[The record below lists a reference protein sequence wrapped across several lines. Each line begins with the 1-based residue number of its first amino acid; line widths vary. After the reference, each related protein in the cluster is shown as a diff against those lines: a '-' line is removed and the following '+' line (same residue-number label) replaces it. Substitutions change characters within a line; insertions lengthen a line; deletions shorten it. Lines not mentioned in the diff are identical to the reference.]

1 MAELQRVEINEKTP
15 GEIEPEEVTEDVP
28 VNAEDA
34 GNGDS
39 QGETVADTERPEWLP
54 EKFDNAEDMAKAY
67 GELEKKLG
75 SDIKEK
81 TDEDVAET
89 EPTQSNDM
97 IVEASKEFFEKGE
110 LTDDT
115 YEALAKLGLNREL
128 VDSYAAGQSAL
139 MENQQVAIKGAAGS
153 DYDAMTEWAG
163 QNLTDEEMNTFN
175 EVVTTG
181 SVEHAKLAVSGL
193 HARYQAANGS
203 TAPKLAM
210 GSTTGSATLPY
221 QSMQEVTRAM
231 NDPRYK
237 SGDKAYHAEVDRRLA
252 VSNL

>member
-39 QGETVADTERPEWLP
+39 QGETVDDAERPEWLP
-54 EKFDNAEDMAKAY
+54 KKFDNAEDMAKAY

-75 SDIKEK
+75 SDKA
-81 TDEDVAET
+81 DEDVAKT
-89 EPTQSNDM
+89 EPSQSNDM

-115 YEALAKLGLNREL
+115 YESLAKLGLNREL
-128 VDSYAAGQSAL
+128 VDSYAAGQAAL
-139 MENQQVAIKGAAGS
+139 MENQQSAIKGVAGS

-163 QNLTDEEMNTFN
+163 QNLTDEEMNTYN

-181 SVEHAKLAVSGL
+181 TVEHAKLAVSGL

-252 VSNL
+252 VSNI

>member
-39 QGETVADTERPEWLP
+39 QEETATDAERPEWLP
-54 EKFDNAEDMAKAY
+54 EKFDNVEDMAKAY

-75 SDIKEK
+75 SDKA
-81 TDEDVAET
+81 DEDVAET
-89 EPTQSNDM
+89 
-97 IVEASKEFFEKGE
+97 
-110 LTDDT
+110 DT
-115 YEALAKLGLNREL
+115 YESLAKLGLNREL
-128 VDSYAAGQSAL
+128 VDSYAAGQAAL
-139 MENQQVAIKGAAGS
+139 MENQQSAIKGVAGN

-163 QNLTDEEMNTFN
+163 QNLTDEEMNTYN

-193 HARYQAANGS
+193 HARFQAANGS

>member
-39 QGETVADTERPEWLP
+39 QGETVDDAERPEWLP
-54 EKFDNAEDMAKAY
+54 EKFDNVEDMAKAY

-89 EPTQSNDM
+89 EPTESNDL

-115 YEALAKLGLNREL
+115 YESLAKLGLNREL
-128 VDSYAAGQSAL
+128 VDSYAAGQAAL
-139 MENQQVAIKGAAGS
+139 MENQQSAIKGVAGN

-163 QNLTDEEMNTFN
+163 QNLTDAEMDTYN

-237 SGDKAYHAEVDRRLA
+237 SGDKAYHAEIDRRLA

>member
-28 VNAEDA
+28 ESAEDT

-39 QGETVADTERPEWLP
+39 NEETVADTERPEWLP

-75 SDIKEK
+75 SDKA
-81 TDEDVAET
+81 DEDVAET
-89 EPTQSNDM
+89 EPTQSNDL

-110 LTDDT
+110 LGDET
-115 YEALAKLGLNREL
+115 YESLAKLGLNREL
-128 VDSYAAGQSAL
+128 VDSYAAGQAAL
-139 MENQQVAIKGAAGS
+139 TENQQLAIKGEAGT

-163 QNLTDEEMNTFN
+163 QNLTDEEMNTYN
-175 EVVTTG
+175 EVVTSG

-203 TAPKLAM
+203 TGPKLAM

-237 SGDKAYHAEVDRRLA
+237 SGDKAYHAEIDRRLA
-252 VSNL
+252 VSNI

>member
-28 VNAEDA
+28 ESAEDA

-39 QGETVADTERPEWLP
+39 NEDNAADTERPEWLP

-67 GELEKKLG
+67 GELEKKMG
-75 SDIKEK
+75 GDK
-81 TDEDVAET
+81 TDDATEETAET
-89 EPTQSNDM
+89 EPTNSNDL

-110 LTDDT
+110 LGDET
-115 YEALAKLGLNREL
+115 YESLAKLGLNREL
-128 VDSYAAGQSAL
+128 VDSYAAGQAAL
-139 MENQQVAIKGAAGS
+139 TENQQLAIKGEAGT

-163 QNLTDEEMNTFN
+163 KNLTDDEMTAYND
-175 EVVTTG
+175 VVTNGT
-181 SVEHAKLAVSGL
+181 VDHAKLAVSGL
-193 HARYQAANGS
+193 HARYRSSTGS
-203 TAPKLAM
+203 TGPKLAM

-237 SGDKAYHAEVDRRLA
+237 SGDKAYHAEIDRRLA
-252 VSNL
+252 ISNI

>member
-15 GEIEPEEVTEDVP
+15 GEIEPEEVTEDGP

-39 QGETVADTERPEWLP
+39 QEETVADTERPEWLP
-54 EKFDNAEDMAKAY
+54 EKFDDAEDMAKAY

-75 SDIKEK
+75 SDKA
-81 TDEDVAET
+81 DEDVAET
-89 EPTQSNDM
+89 EPTESNDM

-115 YEALAKLGLNREL
+115 YESLAKLGLNREL
-128 VDSYAAGQSAL
+128 VDSYAAGQVAL
-139 MENQQVAIKGAAGS
+139 MENQQSDIKGLAGN

-163 QNLTDEEMNTFN
+163 QNLTDEEMNTYN
-175 EVVTTG
+175 EVVTSG

-193 HARYQAANGS
+193 HARFQAANGS

-252 VSNL
+252 VSNI

>member
-28 VNAEDA
+28 ESAEDA

-39 QGETVADTERPEWLP
+39 NEDTAADTERPEWLP

-67 GELEKKLG
+67 GELEKKMG
-75 SDIKEK
+75 GDKAEE
-81 TDEDVAET
+81 TDEETAET
-89 EPTQSNDM
+89 EPTQSNDL

-110 LTDDT
+110 LGDAT

-128 VDSYAAGQSAL
+128 VDSYAAGQASL
-139 MENQQVAIKGAAGS
+139 MDNQQVAIKGEAGT

-163 QNLTDEEMNTFN
+163 QNLTDEEMDAYN
-175 EVVTTG
+175 EVVTVGT
-181 SVEHAKLAVSGL
+181 VDHAKLAVSGL
-193 HARYQAANGS
+193 HARYRSSTGS
-203 TAPKLAM
+203 TAPKLSM
-210 GSTTGSATLPY
+210 GSTTGSGNIPF

-231 NDPRYK
+231 NDPLYK
-237 SGDKAYHAEVDRRLA
+237 SGDKAYHAEIDRRLA
-252 VSNL
+252 VSNI

>member
-39 QGETVADTERPEWLP
+39 QGETVADAERPEWLP
-54 EKFDNAEDMAKAY
+54 EKFDNVEDMAKAY
-67 GELEKKLG
+67 SELEKKLG
-75 SDIKEK
+75 LDKA
-81 TDEDVAET
+81 DEDVAET
-89 EPTQSNDM
+89 EPTESNDM

-115 YEALAKLGLNREL
+115 YESLAKLGLNREL
-128 VDSYAAGQSAL
+128 VDSYAAGQAAL
-139 MENQQVAIKGAAGS
+139 MENQQSAIKGVAGN

-175 EVVTTG
+175 EVVTSG

-237 SGDKAYHAEVDRRLA
+237 SGDKAYHAEIDRRLA

>member
-28 VNAEDA
+28 ESTEDA

-75 SDIKEK
+75 SDKA
-81 TDEDVAET
+81 DEDVAET
-89 EPTQSNDM
+89 EPTESNDM

-115 YEALAKLGLNREL
+115 YESLAKLGLNREL
-128 VDSYAAGQSAL
+128 VDSYAAGQAAL
-139 MENQQVAIKGAAGS
+139 MENQQSDIKGLAGN

-163 QNLTDEEMNTFN
+163 QNLTDEEMNTYN
-175 EVVTTG
+175 EVVTSG

-193 HARYQAANGS
+193 HARFQAANGS

-252 VSNL
+252 VSNI

>member
-28 VNAEDA
+28 ESAEDA

-39 QGETVADTERPEWLP
+39 NEETAADTERPEWLP

-67 GELEKKLG
+67 GELEKKMG
-75 SDIKEK
+75 GDNA
-81 TDEDVAET
+81 DEDVAET
-89 EPTQSNDM
+89 EPTESNDTL
-97 IVEASKEFFEKGE
+97 VESWITEFQEKGE

-115 YEALAKLGLNREL
+115 YGSLAKHGFSREF
-128 VDSYAAGQSAL
+128 VNDHIAGQEAL
-139 MENQQVAIKGAAGS
+139 MEKNQKDIKGNAAD

-163 QNLTDEEMNTFN
+163 QNLTDSEMDTYN

-252 VSNL
+252 VSNI

>member
-39 QGETVADTERPEWLP
+39 QEETATDAERPEWLP
-54 EKFDNAEDMAKAY
+54 EKFDNVEDMAKAY

-75 SDIKEK
+75 SDKA
-81 TDEDVAET
+81 DEDVAET

-97 IVEASKEFFEKGE
+97 IIEASKEFFEKGE

-115 YEALAKLGLNREL
+115 YESLAKLGLNREL
-128 VDSYAAGQSAL
+128 VDSYAAGQAAL
-139 MENQQVAIKGAAGS
+139 MENQQSAIKGVAGN

-163 QNLTDEEMNTFN
+163 QNLTDEEMNTYN

-193 HARYQAANGS
+193 HARFQAANGS

>member
-15 GEIEPEEVTEDVP
+15 GEIEPEEVTEDAP

-39 QGETVADTERPEWLP
+39 QGETVDDAERPEWLP

-75 SDIKEK
+75 SDKA
-81 TDEDVAET
+81 DEDIAET
-89 EPTQSNDM
+89 EPTQSNDL
-97 IVEASKEFFEKGE
+97 IVEASKEFYEKGE

-115 YEALAKLGLNREL
+115 YESLAKLGLNREL
-128 VDSYAAGQSAL
+128 VDSYAAGQAAL
-139 MENQQVAIKGAAGS
+139 MENQQSDIKGVAGN

-163 QNLTDEEMNTFN
+163 QNLTDEEMDTYN

-193 HARYQAANGS
+193 HARFQAANGS

-237 SGDKAYHAEVDRRLA
+237 SGDKAYHAEIDRRLA

>member
-28 VNAEDA
+28 ESAEDA

-39 QGETVADTERPEWLP
+39 QEETAADTERPEWLP
-54 EKFDNAEDMAKAY
+54 EKFDDAEDMAKAY
-67 GELEKKLG
+67 AELEKKLG
-75 SDIKEK
+75 SDKA
-81 TDEDVAET
+81 DEDVATT
-89 EPTQSNDM
+89 EPTESNDL

-115 YEALAKLGLNREL
+115 YESLAKLGLNREL
-128 VDSYAAGQSAL
+128 VDSYAAGQAAL
-139 MENQQVAIKGAAGS
+139 TENQQLAIKGEAGT

-163 QNLTDEEMNTFN
+163 KNLTDDEMTAYND
-175 EVVTTG
+175 VVTNGT
-181 SVEHAKLAVSGL
+181 VDHAKLAVSGL
-193 HARYQAANGS
+193 HARFRSATGS

-252 VSNL
+252 VSNI

>member
-39 QGETVADTERPEWLP
+39 QEETVADTERPEWLP

-75 SDIKEK
+75 LDKA
-81 TDEDVAET
+81 DEDVAET
-89 EPTQSNDM
+89 EPTESNDM

-115 YEALAKLGLNREL
+115 YESLAKLGLNREL
-128 VDSYAAGQSAL
+128 VDSYAAGQAAL
-139 MENQQVAIKGAAGS
+139 MENQQSAIKGVAGN

-175 EVVTTG
+175 EVVTSG

-203 TAPKLAM
+203 TDPKLAM

-252 VSNL
+252 VSNI

>member
-15 GEIEPEEVTEDVP
+15 GEIEPEEATEDVP
-28 VNAEDA
+28 ESTEDA

-54 EKFDNAEDMAKAY
+54 EKFDDAEDMAKAY
-67 GELEKKLG
+67 SELEKKLG
-75 SDIKEK
+75 SDKA
-81 TDEDVAET
+81 DEDVAET
-89 EPTQSNDM
+89 EPTESNDL

-115 YEALAKLGLNREL
+115 YESLAKLGLNREL
-128 VDSYAAGQSAL
+128 VDSYAAGQAAL
-139 MENQQVAIKGAAGS
+139 MENQQLAIKGLAGN

-175 EVVTTG
+175 EVVTSG

-193 HARYQAANGS
+193 HARFQAANGS

-237 SGDKAYHAEVDRRLA
+237 SGDKAYHAEIDRRLA
-252 VSNL
+252 VSNI